1 MSPVQSPESRFCTN
15 PTICIDVYGKGVVDG
30 WRVYARAQMQAE
42 KGGGS
47 GYHNM
52 LAVLGDKQCD
62 GRGISSPQVQA
73 STLIFIR

>member
-1 MSPVQSPESRFCTN
+1 M
-15 PTICIDVYGKGVVDG
+15 VYVYDKGVVDG
-30 WRVYARAQMQAE
+30 WRVYAHAQMQAE

-73 STLIFIR
+73 STLILTRWYLMLFFCSTTARII